1 MSERK
6 RGHQDQ
12 RALRAGLRSTV
23 NDIERVKIK
32 DQVKDGVARAMP
44 YTLSADTY
52 KYLHSQQASHGAVH
66 RQRGRVLTS
75 STTRQSSMIDES
87 NRTWKELF
95 SQAIES
101 DKTILPHVRGR
112 DDDRARQVGLVS
124 RGDTALV
131 IMTSYAQ
138 GRGSSVLPETR
149 DASL

>member
-44 YTLSADTY
+44 YTPSADTY
-52 KYLHSQQASHGAVH
+52 KYLHCQQASHGAVH

-87 NRTWKELF
+87 NRTWKERVKQEEEDSSKSLKELF
-95 SQAIES
+95 SQA
-101 DKTILPHVRGR
+101 RR
-112 DDDRARQVGLVS
+112 
-124 RGDTALV
+124 
-131 IMTSYAQ
+131 
-138 GRGSSVLPETR
+138 
-149 DASL
+149 